1 MPRFLP
7 PLLTLLIAGSA
18 LAYVPALNASL
29 LQSAFDEGQR
39 LAENR
44 DSGYPLKPY
53 TLYVVADTLK
63 LEPQNGAVDAVTI
76 GTPYERTRYESF
88 LSKYGED
95 PITPQQARQRA
106 ELPDYGVDFIVFAHG
121 LKPEDQNFLNRFGPA
136 RLRLGGVTL
145 RPVATTKS
153 GASISS
159 YPRTVGEP
167 GLRFTGTVTYR
178 FQLPKNLTAA
188 KGTLSFT
195 DPSGKAFNIPVNL
208 TLYR

>member
-1 MPRFLP
+1 MPRLLP
-7 PLLTLLIAGSA
+7 PLLALLTAGSA
-18 LAYVPALNASL
+18 LAYVPALSAAL

-44 DSGYPLKPY
+44 DSGYPLKAY
-53 TLYVVADTLK
+53 TLYVVPDTLK

-95 PITPQQARQRA
+95 PVTPQQARQRA
-106 ELPDYGVDFIVFAHG
+106 ELPDYGVEFIVFAHG
-121 LKPEDQNFLNRFGPA
+121 LKPGDQNFLNGFSSA
-136 RLRLGGVTL
+136 RLRLGSVTL
-145 RPVATTKS
+145 RPVAITKS
-153 GASISS
+153 GTAISS

-167 GLRFTGTVTYR
+167 GLRFTGTLTYR
-178 FQLPKNLTAA
+178 FQLPRNLTAA

-195 DPSGKAFNIPVNL
+195 DPSGKTFHLPVNL
-208 TLYR
+208 NLYR